1 MTGEKQDTLSN
12 EMALQMAADIV
23 TAYVAHNPLPSEGLP
38 DLIQSVHTALR
49 RLAEGEG
56 ELEAAPPPKPAV
68 PIRKSVSDDY
78 IICLEDGKKLKM
90 LKRYLR
96 VHYNM
101 SPEEYR
107 KKWNLPADYP
117 MVAPAYARRRSEF
130 AKKIGLGQKGRG
142 RKAASS

>member
-12 EMALQMAADIV
+12 EMALQMVADIV

-56 ELEAAPPPKPAV
+56 EKEAAPPPKPAV

-96 VHYNM
+96 THYNM

-107 KKWNLPADYP
+107 EKWNLPADYP

-142 RKAASS
+142 RKAASG